1 MRRKFGRISA
11 KSRGAILMKG
21 LPYKS
26 TGKEEYY
33 VLRDKINFAV
43 RFGNCFL

>member
-1 MRRKFGRISA
+1 MIKYFNAVGMRRKFGRISA

-26 TGKEEYY
+26 TGKE
-33 VLRDKINFAV
+33 KV
-43 RFGNCFL
+43 RFMY

>member
-1 MRRKFGRISA
+1 MIKYSNAVGMLRKFGPISA

-26 TGKEEYY
+26 TGKEKFVFMY
-33 VLRDKINFAV
+33 
-43 RFGNCFL
+43 